1 MEPFLISRWRRLH
14 VLLLFRGERVSSACS
29 CLSEGPRLDREVGFM
44 CTEQKEIAKDAKK
57 ASSLVPAYLY
67 LLGLLLAESHSD
79 LELGLFIN
87 VHCRRW
93 LGSSRKD

>member
-1 MEPFLISRWRRLH
+1 MQLFPDRAVRSVSVKRGVTGRRMQ
-14 VLLLFRGERVSSACS
+14 RKGR
-29 CLSEGPRLDREVGFM
+29 P
-44 CTEQKEIAKDAKK
+44 
-57 ASSLVPAYLY
+57 LVPAYLY
-67 LLGLLLAESHSD
+67 LHGLLLAESHSD

>member
-1 MEPFLISRWRRLH
+1 MSSTVH
-14 VLLLFRGERVSSACS
+14 AAVS
-29 CLSEGPRLDREVGFM
+29 GPSREVGFSEER
-44 CTEQKEIAKDAKK
+44 CYRAKDAKEG
-57 ASSLVPAYLY
+57 SSLVPAYLY
-67 LLGLLLAESHSD
+67 LHGLLLAESHSD

>member
-1 MEPFLISRWRRLH
+1 MQ
-14 VLLLFRGERVSSACS
+14 LFPDRALRSVSVKRGVIGS
-29 CLSEGPRLDREVGFM
+29 
-44 CTEQKEIAKDAKK
+44 KDAKEG
-57 ASSLVPAYLY
+57 SSLVPAYLY
-67 LLGLLLAESHSD
+67 LHGVLLAEGHSD